1 VIYTLAV
8 SEWNNLLAVAQLAT
22 PVVVGGLGWLIK
34 RAINDIDRRQQNTE
48 HRVLQL
54 ERNTVGKEEW
64 LRDSN
69 ISRMRQEKI
78 LEDLAE
84 LKGQNRAGVEIGS
97 AVAAALN
104 RRSEM

>member
-1 VIYTLAV
+1 MIYTLAV

-104 RRSEM
+104 RRSEI